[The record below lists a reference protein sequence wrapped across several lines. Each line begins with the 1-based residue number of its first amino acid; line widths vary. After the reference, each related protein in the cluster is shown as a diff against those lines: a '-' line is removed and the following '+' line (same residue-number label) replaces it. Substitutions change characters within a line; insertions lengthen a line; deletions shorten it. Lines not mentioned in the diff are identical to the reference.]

1 MRSGRLRTACGF
13 FLPCTT
19 GRDANILDKA
29 FRSTGKPF
37 GPALS
42 GQSASVRRRADGYA
56 VADLRYRRPRATQGD
71 APCRA
76 AGMLALG
83 TDGKPPLSHDKRRAL
98 SERPSL
104 ASDQSFSG
112 VRRPEAPLFIGGA
125 GSADR
130 GIASF
135 ATIVPAY

>member
-37 GPALS
+37 GPAARTVMPSQTFATAVPEL
-42 GQSASVRRRADGYA
+42 RRAT
-56 VADLRYRRPRATQGD
+56 PRAAQTT
-71 APCRA
+71 P

>member
-1 MRSGRLRTACGF
+1 MPSQTFATAVPE
-13 FLPCTT
+13 L
-19 GRDANILDKA
+19 
-29 FRSTGKPF
+29 
-37 GPALS
+37 
-42 GQSASVRRRADGYA
+42 RRATPLA
-56 VADLRYRRPRATQGD
+56 VQTTP
-71 APCRA
+71 

-104 ASDQSFSG
+104 VSDQSFSG
-112 VRRPEAPLFIGGA
+112 VRRPEAPLLIGGA

-135 ATIVPAY
+135 ATIVPVY